1 MWQSPSPPAERERV
15 EVLESCG
22 LLDSLPDPSF
32 DRVTQLTRLFYGAD
46 VAFLG
51 LVDGSMQWMKSR
63 TSTDV
68 PEISGRNDSICTLI
82 IASGREL
89 VIDDIRTSPLLTG
102 HAVHGSPWRFYA
114 GVPLILDGRWT
125 IGTLCILS
133 RTPGQPEGFT
143 TEVLHDLA
151 ALSLDLIEFRRR
163 NSELQLLSHSDKLTG
178 LGNRRLFDEEIERAC
193 RRAKRTGEPASLILL
208 DIDHFKQLNDASG
221 HPAGDAALVRVAS
234 ALRDIARRPD
244 DVVARVGG
252 EEFALILGGTDL
264 PAAAERAEWIR
275 TRLEAEGI
283 AHPAGPR
290 GKLTASLGVA
300 STQSAETPDRL
311 FASADRALYAAKA
324 VGRNVVIT
332 APAAE

>member
-1 MWQSPSPPAERERV
+1 MWQSAFPPAEHERV
-15 EVLESCG
+15 IVLESCG

-32 DRVTQLTRLFYGAD
+32 DRVTQLARLFYGAD
-46 VAFLG
+46 AAYLG
-51 LVDGSMQWMKSR
+51 LIDSSMQWMKSR
-63 TSTDV
+63 TLAEI
-68 PEISGRNDSICTLI
+68 PETVARNDSICTLI
-82 IASGREL
+82 VASGREL
-89 VIDDIRTSPLLTG
+89 VIDDLHTSPLLEG
-102 HAVHGSPWRFYA
+102 HSIQGSPWRFYA

-125 IGTLCILS
+125 IGSLCILS

-143 TEVLHDLA
+143 TDVLHDLA
-151 ALSLDLIEFRRR
+151 ALSLELIESRRR

-178 LGNRRLFDEEIERAC
+178 VGNRRLFDEEIERAC

-275 TRLEAEGI
+275 ARLEAEGI
-283 AHPAGPR
+283 AHPAGPG

-332 APAAE
+332 APAAD

>member
-1 MWQSPSPPAERERV
+1 MWQSPFPPAERERV

-46 VAFLG
+46 AAFLG
-51 LVDGSMQWMKSR
+51 LIDGSMQWMKSR
-63 TSTDV
+63 TSAEV
-68 PEISGRNDSICTLI
+68 PEIVARNDSICTLVV
-82 IASGREL
+82 ASGSEL
-89 VIDDIRTSPLLTG
+89 VIDDIASSPLLAG
-102 HAVHGSPWRFYA
+102 HSIQRSPWRFYA

-125 IGTLCILS
+125 IGTLCILGK
-133 RTPGQPEGFT
+133 TPGRPQGFT
-143 TEVLHDLA
+143 TEALRDLA
-151 ALSLDLIEFRRR
+151 ALSLDLIECRRR
-163 NSELQLLSHSDKLTG
+163 NSELQLLSNSDKLTG

-193 RRAKRTGEPASLILL
+193 RRARRTGEPASLILV

-221 HPAGDAALVRVAS
+221 HLAGDAALVRVAS
-234 ALRDIARRPD
+234 ALRDTARRAD

-283 AHPAGPR
+283 AHPAGPG

-311 FASADRALYAAKA
+311 FACADRALYAAKA
-324 VGRNVVIT
+324 GGRNLVIT
-332 APAAE
+332 DIVPE